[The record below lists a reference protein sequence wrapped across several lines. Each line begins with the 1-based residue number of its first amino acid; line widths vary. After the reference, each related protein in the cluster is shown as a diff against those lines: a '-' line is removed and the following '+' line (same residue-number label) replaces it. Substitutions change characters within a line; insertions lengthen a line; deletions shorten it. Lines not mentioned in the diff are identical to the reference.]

1 MHSKRSHTAPVRIR
15 KLFLLAALLGALLMA
30 CAPVLE
36 VSVTTQTDGG
46 VRVVQIPPGSTGAL
60 KVEQADGSTFV
71 IPPGHFPPPGACRIW
86 YPDVPPGQQ
95 PPPGECSVLRGQVPV
110 GAVLVR
116 R

>member
-1 MHSKRSHTAPVRIR
+1 MVPIERGNVLSHAWRMLALAALASV
-15 KLFLLAALLGALLMA
+15 LLAA
-30 CAPVLE
+30 CIPVFE
-36 VSVTTQTDGG
+36 VSVETQAESG
-46 VRVVQIPPGSTGAL
+46 VRVVQIPAGATGAVA
-60 KVEQADGSTFV
+60 VEQADGSTFV

-95 PPPGECSVLRGQVPV
+95 PPPGECAMLRGQVPP